1 MHCVSLTFLIFL
13 HPTMDKQSNILVNL
27 QACASVVDH
36 KKSLWHLCADYKH
49 IQVGKMPPLTLR
61 EKNIYPQ
68 TVLLEERNLLGL
80 ILKQQKELFLVSE
93 TEVIRN
99 LNVHNKFLNG
109 IGFACVA
116 KQEVSV
122 QLELIDNYAISR

>member
-1 MHCVSLTFLIFL
+1 MCLRCRSQEKSLAL
-13 HPTMDKQSNILVNL
+13 MRRL
-27 QACASVVDH
+27 QTHSGWQNASVDIAE
-36 KKSLWHLCADYKH
+36 K
-49 IQVGKMPPLTLR
+49 
-61 EKNIYPQ
+61 KNIYPQ

-122 QLELIDNYAISR
+122 QLELIDNYVISR

>member
-61 EKNIYPQ
+61 KKKHLPSNCSA
-68 TVLLEERNLLGL
+68 RG
-80 ILKQQKELFLVSE
+80 
-93 TEVIRN
+93 TEPFGPYTKATKGVI
-99 LNVHNKFLNG
+99 F
-109 IGFACVA
+109 GF
-116 KQEVSV
+116 
-122 QLELIDNYAISR
+122 